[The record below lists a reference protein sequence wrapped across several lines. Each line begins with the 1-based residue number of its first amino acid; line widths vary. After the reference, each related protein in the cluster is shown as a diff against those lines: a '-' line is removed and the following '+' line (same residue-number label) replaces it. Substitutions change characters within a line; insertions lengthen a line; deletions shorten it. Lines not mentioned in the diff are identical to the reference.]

1 MLHQFILS
9 YIWINSSLSYKGTND
24 DYICKILENG
34 ESVSICIEKE
44 SLTIQGQEAMI
55 YIMNMAET
63 YKEARLR
70 WQKNH
75 IGFTP
80 RHQAHPWKILMCR
93 NITVCTFPRARISA
107 IFGFPTY
114 TWNMGFFF
122 SNPIRVSLMFSTCM
136 QPGGSKKEFLYIG
149 INCPTIQSFCNL
161 N

>member
-1 MLHQFILS
+1 MYRERKVSQFRR
-9 YIWINSSLSYKGTND
+9 
-24 DYICKILENG
+24 
-34 ESVSICIEKE
+34 
-44 SLTIQGQEAMI
+44 GQEAMI

-80 RHQAHPWKILMCR
+80 RHQAHPESSDVREYNFIMYF
-93 NITVCTFPRARISA
+93 FPSQGSPPLFRCNV
-107 IFGFPTY
+107 GFPTY

-122 SNPIRVSLMFSTCM
+122 SNPIKFPLCLTPACSL
-136 QPGGSKKEFLYIG
+136 GSSKG
-149 INCPTIQSFCNL
+149 IFIYRYRLHNNTVICNL